1 MTIVVSNVRQEDEGE
16 YFDLVADVDFESRRR
31 RLRMRRFGNH
41 PDLRNGSPNLDP
53 FAVMLLMPAMIRGED
68 LVLEGS
74 VDENLLYNLSG
85 VVQNV
90 FRIRWPQWPKIKVS
104 GEPRVSE
111 VGPPVSRGVAAGFS
125 GGVDSMQLFRHCY
138 LDNEVPGNMRL
149 NLLLHHHVGAHCASE
164 SRFRESLVHVQ
175 DWADRHGLPLVGT
188 ICDMEPYYHGTK
200 FINSSIP
207 RNVAAALSLSH
218 LYHTFLY
225 AGAVRL
231 EGDRRGQLRKGTDSL
246 TTMLLPLFDSRQH
259 NMRQIGGEYSRVEK
273 TLQVL
278 NDERLTD
285 DLHVCARPAA
295 KRTQFL
301 NCGTCGKCVK
311 LLVVAEQIGRL
322 DRLKKRYDLDSFRRR
337 RTRCLTNLFYTGL
350 TRRSVSSTET
360 LSWLKQEG
368 YSFPHFLRPAVRAL
382 A

>member
-1 MTIVVSNVRQEDEGE
+1 MTIVVSNVRQEDDGE
-16 YFDLVADVDFESRRR
+16 YFDLVADVEFESRRR
-31 RLRMRRFGNH
+31 PLRMRRFGNH
-41 PDLRNGSPNLDP
+41 PDLRKGAPHLDP

-85 VVQNV
+85 LVQNV
-90 FRIRWPQWPKIKVS
+90 FRIRWPQWSKIQVS
-104 GEPRVSE
+104 ADPRVSE
-111 VGPPVSRGVAAGFS
+111 VGPSTSRGVAAGFS
-125 GGVDSMQLFRHCY
+125 GGVDSMQLFQHCY
-138 LDNEVPGNMRL
+138 LDSQVPDNMRL
-149 NLLLHHHVGAHCASE
+149 NLLLHHHVGAHCDSDTL
-164 SRFRESLVHVQ
+164 FRESLAHVQ
-175 DWADRHGLPLVGT
+175 NWADRHGLPLVGT
-188 ICDMEPYYHGTK
+188 ICDMDPYYHGME
-200 FINSSIP
+200 FLDSSIP

-231 EGDRRGQLRKGTDSL
+231 EGDRRGQLPKATDYL
-246 TTMLLPLFDSRQH
+246 TTMLLPLFGTRHHS
-259 NMRQIGGEYSRVEK
+259 MRQIGGEYSRLEK

-278 NDERLTD
+278 RDDRLTD

-295 KRTQFL
+295 KRTGFL

-322 DRLKKRYDLDSFRRR
+322 DRLEKLYDLDSFHRR

-350 TRRSVSSTET
+350 TRRSVSSTE
-360 LSWLKQEG
+360 LVRWLKREH
-368 YSFPHFLRPAVRAL
+368 YPFPHFLRPAVRAL
-382 A
+382 L

>member
-1 MTIVVSNVRQEDEGE
+1 MTIVVSNVRQEDDGR
-16 YFDLVADVDFESRRR
+16 YFDLVADIDFESRRHQ
-31 RLRMRRFGNH
+31 LRMRRFGNH
-41 PDLRNGSPNLDP
+41 PDLRKGAANLDP

-74 VDENLLYNLSG
+74 VDQNLLYNLSG
-85 VVQNV
+85 LVQNV
-90 FRIRWPQWPKIKVS
+90 FRIRWPQWSKIKVS

-111 VGPPVSRGVAAGFS
+111 VGPPVTRGVAAGFS
-125 GGVDSMQLFRHCY
+125 GGVDSMQLFQHCY
-138 LDNEVPGNMRL
+138 LDSEVPDNMRL
-149 NLLLHHHVGAHCASE
+149 NLLLHHHVGAHCDSD
-164 SRFRESLVHVQ
+164 SLFRESLAHVQ

-188 ICDMEPYYHGTK
+188 ICDMDRYYHGTK
-200 FINSSIP
+200 FADSSIP

-225 AGAVRL
+225 AAAVRL
-231 EGDRRGQLRKGTDSL
+231 EGDRRGQLPKATDCL
-246 TTMLLPLFDSRQH
+246 TTMLLPLYGSRQH
-259 NMRQIGGEYSRVEK
+259 SMRQIGGEYSRMDK

-278 NDERLTD
+278 KDERLTD

-295 KRTQFL
+295 KRTKFL
-301 NCGTCGKCVK
+301 NCGTCEKCFK

-322 DRLKKRYDLDSFRRR
+322 DRLKKLYDLDSFRRR
-337 RTRCLTNLFYTGL
+337 RTRCLINLFYRGL

-360 LSWLKQEG
+360 LSWLKRED
-368 YSFPHFLRPAVRAL
+368 YPFPHFLRPAVRVL